1 MASAEQQQVLAL
13 PAPGDEA
20 DGADGVRT
28 VTVGGHCVKLD
39 ALGPIVVNSDG
50 TMARISTWHEMTLPE
65 QQKTMRVIG
74 KRNQSRMKKLREAEE
89 QAEEQ
94 AAAEVA
100 GGGGAVGCQG
110 GGGGAAAAAAAA
122 AAAGRPDGSS

>member
-1 MASAEQQQVLAL
+1 MAAQEVLLAL
-13 PAPGDEA
+13 PAPDDDEA

-39 ALGPIVVNSDG
+39 ALGPVVVNSDG
-50 TMARISTWHEMTLPE
+50 TMARISTWHEMTGAE

-89 QAEEQ
+89 RVEEQ

-100 GGGGAVGCQG
+100 GGGGAVGCQ
-110 GGGGAAAAAAAA
+110 AAA